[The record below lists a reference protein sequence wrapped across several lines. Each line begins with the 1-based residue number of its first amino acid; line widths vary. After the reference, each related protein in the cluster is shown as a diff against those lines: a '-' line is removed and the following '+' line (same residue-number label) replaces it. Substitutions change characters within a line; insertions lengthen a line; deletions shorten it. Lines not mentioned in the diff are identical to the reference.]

1 MCYHARYANASSAQ
15 CSARLGEHRGL
26 PSRHMH
32 GSRDEVLPIP
42 PPFEIVLRGF
52 DRQQVIDHVNALKAR
67 VGALGAERD
76 AALQRAADL
85 SDKLERARYE
95 AAESAR
101 QVEHLRRDAQDAA
114 AELDRLQRSPLA
126 GATARI
132 QRMLQM
138 AEDEAAELRASAEQ
152 EARLLRDNARA
163 ETDRLLT
170 ETRQLCERLEAESA
184 SRRRAE
190 EADSASRRQ
199 QAEQQTK
206 QEIAHRQ
213 AQTQNWVSDYQTRSI
228 AALYLLMQ
236 IAGERLSNRV
246 VRVKQQVAAAKT
258 LRSEVT
264 GQLSAVQRLLT
275 EALGVVEQP
284 TPAEQAQAQREQAE
298 HGQEQREHAQR
309 EQAEH
314 GHAQGEQA
322 EHGHAQGEQA
332 EHGHAQGEHAQRS
345 QPQGEHAQRSQAQHT
360 QGQPSEHARR
370 TRATKPSDDTPPSQ
384 PAGGTGRSGRGR
396 AASPQQDQTVRIRQP
411 QPADQPTARF
421 GLHP

>member
-1 MCYHARYANASSAQ
+1 MRYQARYANASSVQ
-15 CSARLGEHRGL
+15 CSARLDEHRGL

-32 GSRDEVLPIP
+32 GSRDEVVPIP
-42 PPFEIVLRGF
+42 PPFDIVLRGF

-76 AALQRAADL
+76 AALQRAVDL
-85 SDKLERARYE
+85 SDKLEQVRRE
-95 AAESAR
+95 AAEAAR

-152 EARLLRDNARA
+152 ETRSLRENARA
-163 ETDRLLT
+163 ETDRLLA
-170 ETRQLCERLEAESA
+170 ETRQLCARLEAESA

-190 EADSASRRQ
+190 EADSAGRRQ
-199 QAEQQTK
+199 QAEQRTE

-213 AQTQNWVSDYQTRSI
+213 AQTQDWVSDYQTRSI

-236 IAGERLSNRV
+236 LAGERLSNRV
-246 VRVKQQVAAAKT
+246 VKVKQQVTAART

-275 EALGVVEQP
+275 EALGVAEQA
-284 TPAEQAQAQREQAE
+284 TPAEQAEREQAE
-298 HGQEQREHAQR
+298 R
-309 EQAEH
+309 EQ
-314 GHAQGEQA
+314 
-322 EHGHAQGEQA
+322 
-332 EHGHAQGEHAQRS
+332 AQRS
-345 QPQGEHAQRSQAQHT
+345 QDQREQTQHTRVQPDEHAT
-360 QGQPSEHARR
+360 R
-370 TRATKPSDDTPPSQ
+370 TEAAKSSDDTPSPR

-396 AASPQQDQTVRIRQP
+396 AASPQEDQTVPIRRP